1 MRHPVRRL
9 GRLDKEFAHA
19 PDVMPLRVV
28 SLRPHEFCC
37 VKFHSHPLLVRA
49 LAAAGLVAL
58 PEPGANKKP
67 AHRRTSAAG
76 KYLIQMDLPLA
87 ASGPSP
93 PDRSRPGLRLARYRL
108 DTQLIY
114 QPLAPCWPGTARA
127 RFEFATRAHRE
138 RIHSVAVTAV
148 R

>member
-1 MRHPVRRL
+1 M
-9 GRLDKEFAHA
+9 A
-19 PDVMPLRVV
+19 P
-28 SLRPHEFCC
+28 
-37 VKFHSHPLLVRA
+37 
-49 LAAAGLVAL
+49 
-58 PEPGANKKP
+58 PEPGEQQKP

-93 PDRSRPGLRLARYRL
+93 PDRSRPGLRLARNRL
-108 DTQLIY
+108 DTQLFY
-114 QPLAPCWPGTARA
+114 QLLVPFWPGTARA

-148 R
+148 RAHEN